1 MVTPIGFVTK
11 SLGGAQKHILNKGKV
26 IAGIARRSMVSKY
39 LIPKGTKRTSE
50 VVTLKRPGT
59 GISQRL
65 YFYVLRRS
73 LNKDIEKDEMI
84 KLTGFV

>member
-1 MVTPIGFVTK
+1 
-11 SLGGAQKHILNKGKV
+11 
-26 IAGIARRSMVSKY
+26 MVSKY
-39 LIPKGTKRTSE
+39 PIPEGMKMTSE
-50 VVTLKRPGT
+50 LVTFKRPGT